1 MAERQ
6 RGNQASTQTQISRFE
21 AAVDHCP
28 TTGAAE
34 AFHCIRAWVES
45 DFIMLHVVGWG
56 NGLRWRCHGTAC
68 VSKNR
73 DGYFSAIILF

>member
-6 RGNQASTQTQISRFE
+6 RGNQAPTQTQISRFE

-28 TTGAAE
+28 TTGAAD
-34 AFHCIRAWVES
+34 AFYCIRAWVES